1 MFGLFKRKP
10 RPPHPHRR
18 ELEGLLGCLTAWRRA
33 VLEGRFQDGDDGTAL
48 AEQLGHLAA
57 YAEAA
62 GVADPFTKLI
72 LRRPVGGLDQ
82 PLFHEGLYRIE
93 TAASIAWALGLAEDI
108 PSIEDR
114 ADFEALRSLFPLDG
128 PSTAIGGAKLRE
140 SSVIAAQRAA
150 WTSRLAAATA
160 AADRS
165 RTDEVA
171 GIRRSRAFERT
182 RGLIWVGGGMAH
194 IEDVV
199 MP

>member
-1 MFGLFKRKP
+1 MFGLFKRT
-10 RPPHPHRR
+10 RRSPHLHRR
-18 ELEGLLGCLTAWRRA
+18 ELEGLLACLTAWRRA
-33 VLEGRFQDGDDGTAL
+33 VLEGRRNDGEDGNAL
-48 AEQLGHLAA
+48 AEELDHLAA
-57 YAEAA
+57 YSEAA

-72 LRRPVGGLDQ
+72 LGRPVGGLDQ
-82 PLFHEGLYRIE
+82 PLFLEGLYRIE

-108 PSIEDR
+108 PSIEER

-128 PSTAIGGAKLRE
+128 PPMAIDGAKLRE
-140 SSVIAAQRAA
+140 SSEIGAQLSA
-150 WTSRLAAATA
+150 WTSRLTA
-160 AADRS
+160 AWAASERS
-165 RTDEVA
+165 PTDEAA